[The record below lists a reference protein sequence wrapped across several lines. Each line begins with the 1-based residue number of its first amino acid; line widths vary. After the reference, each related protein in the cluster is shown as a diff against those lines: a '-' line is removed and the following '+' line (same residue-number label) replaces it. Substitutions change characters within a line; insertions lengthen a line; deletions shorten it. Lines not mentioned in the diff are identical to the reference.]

1 MLANADCQTHYWCL
15 THRIRDQARSHME
28 SHNNNKML
36 FQRLNAMAAP
46 APPLSHDAI
55 IQDSWSRC
63 RAFGL
68 DHQSAP
74 AFDQLPADG
83 IAQLLESQNSLVQ
96 TTHQEVL
103 PYYENILSNS
113 NCLIM
118 LADNQGQ
125 VLTSWGTQR
134 FIEPSLT
141 RGFSAGASWIERC
154 SGTNAIGTALACE
167 QAVHIEHDEHFLKA
181 NRFMT
186 GSAAPIFDAERKVI
200 AVLDVSSDSY
210 LPPSHTLGMVKMMSQ
225 TVENRLILN
234 LFHGQ
239 HFQLTFNTGLNNL
252 DSQWAGLLI
261 FDETGQ
267 VLSANRRADNLLGIS
282 LSRVSV
288 ESLFKVSLLEL
299 LNQPDGLPFALQA
312 SGRNRFQCLLKRPKQ
327 APIQARLLSE
337 TKSSETK
344 SAESTAPASIAISL
358 NTLHFGDSRVEK
370 AVRQAERLLEKDIPL
385 LIHGETG
392 VGKEVFVKAL
402 HQASSRSKQPFIA
415 VNCAA
420 IPAELVESELFGY
433 EKGAFTGANQKG
445 SIGLIRKADKG
456 TLFLDEIGDMP
467 LPTQARLLRVLQE
480 RCVQPVGSSELF
492 PVDIRIIS
500 ATNRSLR
507 EQVQLGRFREDLYY
521 RIGGLTLELPPLRER
536 SDKQALFKRL
546 WEQHREPSQ
555 WAGLS
560 PEVMELFSRHP
571 WPGNLRQV
579 SSVMQVALAMA
590 EEQPVRPEH
599 LPDDFFVDLEME
611 PVDSP
616 EPVAVDLNDAEQLN
630 RQLQAAGG
638 NISHLARRLGV
649 SRNTLYKRLRQVE

>member
-1 MLANADCQTHYWCL
+1 
-15 THRIRDQARSHME
+15 
-28 SHNNNKML
+28 
-36 FQRLNAMAAP
+36 MAAP
-46 APPLSHDAI
+46 VQQTHEAI

-68 DHQSAP
+68 DHQSTP

-83 IAQLLESQNSLVQ
+83 IAQLLESQHSLVQ

-134 FIEPSLT
+134 FIEPSLA

-261 FDETGQ
+261 FDESGQ

-299 LNQPDGLPFALQA
+299 LNQPEGLPFSLQA

-327 APIQARLLSE
+327 VPIQARYFAE
-337 TKSSETK
+337 PSSVPAPV
-344 SAESTAPASIAISL
+344 SADGISL
-358 NTLHFGDSRVEK
+358 KSLHFGDSRVEK

-402 HQASSRSKQPFIA
+402 HQASSRCKQPFIA

-536 SDKQALFKRL
+536 NDKQALFKRL
-546 WEQHREPSQ
+546 WEQHREPTQ
-555 WAGLS
+555 WAGLT
-560 PEVMELFSRHP
+560 PEVLALFERHP

-590 EEQPVRPEH
+590 EEQPIRPEH
-599 LPDDFFVDLEME
+599 LPDDFFVDLDME
-611 PVDSP
+611 PVETA
-616 EPVAVDLNDAEQLN
+616 EPLVVDLNDAEDLN

-649 SRNTLYKRLRQVE
+649 SRNTLYKRLRQAD

>member
-1 MLANADCQTHYWCL
+1 
-15 THRIRDQARSHME
+15 
-28 SHNNNKML
+28 
-36 FQRLNAMAAP
+36 MAAP
-46 APPLSHDAI
+46 ALPLSHDAI

-74 AFDQLPADG
+74 AFEQLPPEA
-83 IAQLLESQNSLVQ
+83 IARLLESQHSLVQ

-134 FIEPSLT
+134 FIEPGLT
-141 RGFSAGASWIERC
+141 RGFSAGASWMERC

-186 GSAAPIFDAERKVI
+186 GSAAPIFDAERQMI

-261 FDETGQ
+261 FDESGQ

-288 ESLFKVSLLEL
+288 ESLFKVSLSEL
-299 LNQPDGLPFALQA
+299 LNQPEGLPFALQA

-327 APIQARLLSE
+327 APVQAPLVVE
-337 TKSSETK
+337 P
-344 SAESTAPASIAISL
+344 AVTAPAAISL
-358 NTLHFGDSRVEK
+358 STLHFGDSRVEK

-402 HQASSRSKQPFIA
+402 HQASSRSKQSFIA

-560 PEVMELFSRHP
+560 REVLELFSRHP

-579 SSVMQVALAMA
+579 SSVIQVALAMA

-611 PVDSP
+611 PVEVD
-616 EPVAVDLNDAEQLN
+616 EPLAVDLNDVEALS
-630 RQLQAAGG
+630 RQLQAVGG

-649 SRNTLYKRLRQVE
+649 SRNTLYKRLRQSE

>member
-1 MLANADCQTHYWCL
+1 
-15 THRIRDQARSHME
+15 
-28 SHNNNKML
+28 
-36 FQRLNAMAAP
+36 MAAP
-46 APPLSHDAI
+46 APALSHEAI
-55 IQDSWSRC
+55 IQASWSRC

-68 DHQSAP
+68 NHQSVP
-74 AFDQLPADG
+74 AFDQLPAQG
-83 IAQLLESQNSLVQ
+83 IAQLLESQHSLVQ

-134 FIEPSLT
+134 FIEPKLAH
-141 RGFSAGASWIERC
+141 GFSAGASWMERC
-154 SGTNAIGTALACE
+154 TGTNAIGTALACE

-234 LFHGQ
+234 LFRGE

-261 FDETGQ
+261 FDESGQ
-267 VLSANRRADNLLGIS
+267 VLSANRRADNLLGLS
-282 LSRVSV
+282 LSRVSI
-288 ESLFKVSLLEL
+288 ESLFKVSLMEL

-312 SGRNRFQCLLKRPKQ
+312 SGSNRFQCLLRRPSQ
-327 APIQARLLSE
+327 VSIRARVFTEATPAP
-337 TKSSETK
+337 
-344 SAESTAPASIAISL
+344 APASNAISL

-402 HQASSRSKQPFIA
+402 HQASSRCKQPFIA

-445 SIGLIRKADKG
+445 SIGLIRKADRG

-480 RCVQPVGSSELF
+480 RCVQPVGSAELF

-546 WEQHREPSQ
+546 WEHHREPTQ

-560 PEVMELFSRHP
+560 REVLDLFERHP

-579 SSVMQVALAMA
+579 SSVLQVALAMA
-590 EEQPVRPEH
+590 EEQPIRPEH

-611 PVDSP
+611 PVETP
-616 EPVAVDLNDAEQLN
+616 EPLAVDLNDAEDLN
-630 RQLQAAGG
+630 RQLQAVGG

-649 SRNTLYKRLRQVE
+649 SRNTLYKRLRQLES

>member
-1 MLANADCQTHYWCL
+1 
-15 THRIRDQARSHME
+15 
-28 SHNNNKML
+28 
-36 FQRLNAMAAP
+36 MAAP
-46 APPLSHDAI
+46 ASPLSHDAI
-55 IQDSWSRC
+55 VQTSWQRC

-68 DHQSAP
+68 DHQSTP
-74 AFDQLPADG
+74 AFDQLPAAG
-83 IAQLLESQNSLVQ
+83 IALLLDSHHSLVQ

-134 FIEPSLT
+134 FIEPTLA
-141 RGFSAGASWIERC
+141 RGFQAGASWMERS

-261 FDETGQ
+261 FDESGQ
-267 VLSANRRADNLLGIS
+267 VLSANRRADNLLGVR

-299 LNQPDGLPFALQA
+299 INQPEGMPFALQT

-327 APIQARLLSE
+327 APVQARVFV
-337 TKSSETK
+337 
-344 SAESTAPASIAISL
+344 AEDQPAPASVISL

-402 HQASSRSKQPFIA
+402 HQASSRSRQAFIA

-492 PVDIRIIS
+492 AVDLRIIS

-546 WEQHREPSQ
+546 WEQHREPTQ

-560 PEVMELFSRHP
+560 PEVLELFEKHP

-611 PVDSP
+611 PVETAP
-616 EPVAVDLNDAEQLN
+616 PLGLDLNDVEALN
-630 RQLQAAGG
+630 RELKAAGG

-649 SRNTLYKRLRQVE
+649 SRNTLYKRLRQAE

>member
-1 MLANADCQTHYWCL
+1 
-15 THRIRDQARSHME
+15 
-28 SHNNNKML
+28 
-36 FQRLNAMAAP
+36 MAAA
-46 APPLSHDAI
+46 APLLPHDTI
-55 IQDSWSRC
+55 IQDSWRRC

-68 DHQSAP
+68 DHQSP
-74 AFDQLPADG
+74 PSFDQLPAEG
-83 IAQLLESQNSLVQ
+83 ISQLLESQHALVQ

-134 FIEPSLT
+134 FIEPKLA
-141 RGFSAGASWIERC
+141 RGFSAGASWMERAT
-154 SGTNAIGTALACE
+154 GTNAIGTALACA

-186 GSAAPIFDAERKVI
+186 GSAAPIFDAKREII

-234 LFHGQ
+234 LFGGE

-261 FDETGQ
+261 FDESGQ

-282 LSRVSV
+282 LSRVMID
-288 ESLFKVSLLEL
+288 SLFKVSLLEL
-299 LNQPDGLPFALQA
+299 LNQPEGLPFALQA
-312 SGRNRFQCLLKRPKQ
+312 AGRNRFQCLLKRPKQ
-327 APIQARLLSE
+327 VPVQARVFSP
-337 TKSSETK
+337 S
-344 SAESTAPASIAISL
+344 APAAIGL
-358 NTLHFGDSRVEK
+358 KTLHFGDSRVEK

-402 HQASSRSKQPFIA
+402 HQASSRSQQAFIA

-492 PVDIRIIS
+492 PVDLRIIS

-507 EQVQLGRFREDLYY
+507 EQVQIGRFREDLYY

-536 SDKQALFKRL
+536 SDKQALFKQL
-546 WEQHREPSQ
+546 WQQHREPTQ

-560 PEVMELFSRHP
+560 AGVLALFEQHP

-590 EEQPVRPEH
+590 EDQPIRPEH
-599 LPDDFFVDLEME
+599 LPDDFFVDLGQAVPSA
-611 PVDSP
+611 PVVMGDL
-616 EPVAVDLNDAEQLN
+616 ENIQGLKQRLAAV
-630 RQLQAAGG
+630 GG
-638 NISHLARRLGV
+638 NISHLARELGV
-649 SRNTLYKRLRQVE
+649 SRNTLYKRLRAAP

>member
-1 MLANADCQTHYWCL
+1 
-15 THRIRDQARSHME
+15 
-28 SHNNNKML
+28 
-36 FQRLNAMAAP
+36 MAAL

-55 IQDSWSRC
+55 VQTSWQRC

-68 DHQSAP
+68 DHQSTP
-74 AFDQLPADG
+74 AFDQLPAAG
-83 IAQLLESQNSLVQ
+83 IAQLLDSHHSLVQ

-134 FIEPSLT
+134 FIEPNLA
-141 RGFSAGASWIERC
+141 RGFQAGASWMERC

-261 FDETGQ
+261 FDESGQ
-267 VLSANRRADNLLGIS
+267 VLSANRRADNLLGVR

-299 LNQPDGLPFALQA
+299 INQPDGLPFALQT

-327 APIQARLLSE
+327 ASIQPRVFV
-337 TKSSETK
+337 
-344 SAESTAPASIAISL
+344 AEPKTAAPTAISL

-392 VGKEVFVKAL
+392 VGKEFFVKAL
-402 HQASSRSKQPFIA
+402 HQASSRSKQAFIA

-492 PVDIRIIS
+492 PVDLRIIS

-536 SDKQALFKRL
+536 SDKEALFKRL
-546 WEQHREPSQ
+546 WEQHREPTQ

-560 PEVMELFSRHP
+560 QEVLELFSRHP

-590 EEQPVRPEH
+590 EEQPVRLEH

-611 PVDSP
+611 PVESAAP
-616 EPVAVDLNDAEQLN
+616 LGLDLNDVEALN
-630 RQLQAAGG
+630 RELKASGG

-649 SRNTLYKRLRQVE
+649 SRNTLYKRLRQIEG

>member
-1 MLANADCQTHYWCL
+1 
-15 THRIRDQARSHME
+15 
-28 SHNNNKML
+28 
-36 FQRLNAMAAP
+36 MAAP
-46 APPLSHDAI
+46 APVLSHDTI

-68 DHQSAP
+68 NHQSAP
-74 AFDQLPADG
+74 AFDQLPAEG
-83 IAQLLESQNSLVQ
+83 IAQLLESQHSLVQ

-141 RGFSAGASWIERC
+141 RGFSAGASWMERC

-299 LNQPDGLPFALQA
+299 LNQPEGLPFALQA

-327 APIQARLLSE
+327 MPIQARLF
-337 TKSSETK
+337 SETK
-344 SAESTAPASIAISL
+344 SAEPAVAAPAAISL

-560 PEVMELFSRHP
+560 REVMELFGRHP

-611 PVDSP
+611 PVESQ
-616 EPVAVDLNDAEQLN
+616 EPLAVDLNDAEDLN
-630 RQLQAAGG
+630 RLLQAAGG

-649 SRNTLYKRLRQVE
+649 SRNTLYKRLRQAE

>member
-1 MLANADCQTHYWCL
+1 
-15 THRIRDQARSHME
+15 
-28 SHNNNKML
+28 
-36 FQRLNAMAAP
+36 MAAP
-46 APPLSHDAI
+46 APLLPHDTI
-55 IQDSWSRC
+55 IQDSWRRC

-74 AFDQLPADG
+74 SFDQLPAEG
-83 IAQLLESQNSLVQ
+83 ISQLLESQHALVQ

-134 FIEPSLT
+134 FIEPKLA
-141 RGFSAGASWIERC
+141 RGFSAGASWRER
-154 SGTNAIGTALACE
+154 STGTNAIGTALACA

-186 GSAAPIFDAERKVI
+186 GSAAPIFDANREII

-234 LFHGQ
+234 LFGGE

-261 FDETGQ
+261 FDESGQ
-267 VLSANRRADNLLGIS
+267 VLSANRRADTLLGIS
-282 LSRVSV
+282 LSRVMID
-288 ESLFKVSLLEL
+288 SLFKVSLLEL
-299 LNQPDGLPFALQA
+299 LNQPEGLPFALQA
-312 SGRNRFQCLLKRPKQ
+312 AGSNRFQCLLKRPKQ
-327 APIQARLLSE
+327 APVQARVFSE
-337 TKSSETK
+337 
-344 SAESTAPASIAISL
+344 PAAVPIGL
-358 NTLHFGDSRVEK
+358 KTLHFGDSRVEK

-402 HQASSRSKQPFIA
+402 HQASSRSQQAFIA

-456 TLFLDEIGDMP
+456 ALFLDEIGDMP

-492 PVDIRIIS
+492 PVDLRIIS

-507 EQVQLGRFREDLYY
+507 EQVQIGRFREDLYY

-536 SDKQALFKRL
+536 SDKQALFKQL
-546 WEQHREPSQ
+546 WQQHREPTQ

-560 PEVMELFSRHP
+560 TEVLALFERHP

-590 EEQPVRPEH
+590 EDQPIRPEH
-599 LPDDFFVDLEME
+599 LPDDFFVDLGQASPSAP
-611 PVDSP
+611 PVMGDLDDSQNLQQRLA
-616 EPVAVDLNDAEQLN
+616 AV
-630 RQLQAAGG
+630 GG
-638 NISHLARRLGV
+638 NISHLARELGV
-649 SRNTLYKRLRQVE
+649 SRNTLYKRLRAAT

>member
-1 MLANADCQTHYWCL
+1 
-15 THRIRDQARSHME
+15 
-28 SHNNNKML
+28 
-36 FQRLNAMAAP
+36 MAAP
-46 APPLSHDAI
+46 APALSHDAI
-55 IQDSWSRC
+55 IQDSWKRC

-68 DHQSAP
+68 SHQSTP
-74 AFDQLPADG
+74 AFDQLPAEG
-83 IAQLLESQNSLVQ
+83 IAQLLESQHSLVQ

-141 RGFSAGASWIERC
+141 RGFSAGASWMERC

-261 FDETGQ
+261 FDESGQ
-267 VLSANRRADNLLGIS
+267 VLSANRRADNLLGVR

-299 LNQPDGLPFALQA
+299 LNQPEGLPFSLQT

-327 APIQARLLSE
+327 VAIQARVFTE
-337 TKSSETK
+337 PVV
-344 SAESTAPASIAISL
+344 AAPAAISL
-358 NTLHFGDSRVEK
+358 STLHFGDSRVEK

-492 PVDIRIIS
+492 AVDIRIIS

-560 PEVMELFSRHP
+560 HEVLELFDRHP

-599 LPDDFFVDLEME
+599 LPDDFFVDMEME
-611 PVDSP
+611 PVDTP
-616 EPVAVDLNDAEQLN
+616 QPLAVDLDDAEDLN
-630 RQLQAAGG
+630 RQLQAVGG

-649 SRNTLYKRLRQVE
+649 SRNTLYKRLRQAE

>member
-1 MLANADCQTHYWCL
+1 
-15 THRIRDQARSHME
+15 
-28 SHNNNKML
+28 
-36 FQRLNAMAAP
+36 MAAP
-46 APPLSHDAI
+46 APVLSHDAI

-68 DHQSAP
+68 NHQSAP
-74 AFDQLPADG
+74 AFDQLPAAD
-83 IAQLLESQNSLVQ
+83 IAQLLESQHSLVQ

-141 RGFSAGASWIERC
+141 RGFNAGASWMERC

-288 ESLFKVSLLEL
+288 DSLFKVSLLEL
-299 LNQPDGLPFALQA
+299 LNQPEGLPFSLQA
-312 SGRNRFQCLLKRPKQ
+312 AGRNRFQCVLKRPKQ
-327 APIQARLLSE
+327 APIQARLFSE
-337 TKSSETK
+337 MK
-344 SAESTAPASIAISL
+344 SAEPTRTEPAETAPAAISL

-492 PVDIRIIS
+492 PVDLRIIS

-560 PEVMELFSRHP
+560 REVMELFGRHP

-611 PVDSP
+611 PVETT
-616 EPVAVDLNDAEQLN
+616 EPLAADLNDAEDLN
-630 RQLQAAGG
+630 RLLQAAGG

-649 SRNTLYKRLRQVE
+649 SRNTLYKRLRQSEG

>member
-1 MLANADCQTHYWCL
+1 
-15 THRIRDQARSHME
+15 
-28 SHNNNKML
+28 
-36 FQRLNAMAAP
+36 MAAP
-46 APPLSHDAI
+46 ASPLSHDAI
-55 IQDSWSRC
+55 VQTSWQRC

-68 DHQSAP
+68 DHQSTP
-74 AFDQLPADG
+74 AFDQLPAAG
-83 IAQLLESQNSLVQ
+83 IALLLDSHHSLVQ

-134 FIEPSLT
+134 FIEPTLA
-141 RGFSAGASWIERC
+141 RGFQAGASWMERS

-167 QAVHIEHDEHFLKA
+167 QAVHIEHDEHYLKA

-261 FDETGQ
+261 FDESGQ
-267 VLSANRRADNLLGIS
+267 VLSANRRADNLLGVR

-299 LNQPDGLPFALQA
+299 INQPEGMPFALQT

-327 APIQARLLSE
+327 APVQARVFV
-337 TKSSETK
+337 
-344 SAESTAPASIAISL
+344 AEDQPAPASVISL

-402 HQASSRSKQPFIA
+402 HQASSRSRQAFIA

-492 PVDIRIIS
+492 AVDLRIIS

-546 WEQHREPSQ
+546 WEQHREPTQ

-560 PEVMELFSRHP
+560 PEVLELFEKHP

-579 SSVMQVALAMA
+579 SSVMQVALVMA

-611 PVDSP
+611 PVETAP
-616 EPVAVDLNDAEQLN
+616 PLGLDLNDVEALN
-630 RQLQAAGG
+630 RELKAAGG

-649 SRNTLYKRLRQVE
+649 SRNTLYKRLRQAE

>member
-1 MLANADCQTHYWCL
+1 
-15 THRIRDQARSHME
+15 
-28 SHNNNKML
+28 
-36 FQRLNAMAAP
+36 MAAP
-46 APPLSHDAI
+46 ASPLSHDAI
-55 IQDSWSRC
+55 VQTSWQRC

-68 DHQSAP
+68 DHQSTP
-74 AFDQLPADG
+74 AFDQLPAAG
-83 IAQLLESQNSLVQ
+83 IARLLDSHHSLVQ

-134 FIEPSLT
+134 FIEPNLA
-141 RGFSAGASWIERC
+141 RGFQAGASWMERS

-261 FDETGQ
+261 FDESGQ
-267 VLSANRRADNLLGIS
+267 VLSANRRADNLLGVR

-299 LNQPDGLPFALQA
+299 INQPEGLPFALQT

-327 APIQARLLSE
+327 APVQARVFV
-337 TKSSETK
+337 
-344 SAESTAPASIAISL
+344 AEDQPAPASAISL

-402 HQASSRSKQPFIA
+402 HQASSRQKQAFIA

-492 PVDIRIIS
+492 PVDLRIIS

-546 WEQHREPSQ
+546 WEQHREPTQ

-560 PEVMELFSRHP
+560 PEVLELFEKHP

-611 PVDSP
+611 PVETAAP
-616 EPVAVDLNDAEQLN
+616 LGLDLNDVEALN
-630 RQLQAAGG
+630 RELKAAGG

-649 SRNTLYKRLRQVE
+649 SRNTLYKRLRQAE

>member
-1 MLANADCQTHYWCL
+1 
-15 THRIRDQARSHME
+15 
-28 SHNNNKML
+28 
-36 FQRLNAMAAP
+36 MAAP
-46 APPLSHDAI
+46 ASPLSHDAI
-55 IQDSWSRC
+55 VQTSWQRC

-68 DHQSAP
+68 DHQSTP
-74 AFDQLPADG
+74 AFDQLPAAG
-83 IAQLLESQNSLVQ
+83 IAHLLDRHHSLVQ

-134 FIEPSLT
+134 FIEPNLA
-141 RGFSAGASWIERC
+141 RGFQAGASWMERC

-261 FDETGQ
+261 FDESGQ
-267 VLSANRRADNLLGIS
+267 VLSANRRADNLLGVR

-299 LNQPDGLPFALQA
+299 INQPDGLPFALQT

-327 APIQARLLSE
+327 AAVQARIFVTE
-337 TKSSETK
+337 EKPAPSS
-344 SAESTAPASIAISL
+344 AISL
-358 NTLHFGDSRVEK
+358 NSLHFGDSRVEK

-402 HQASSRSKQPFIA
+402 HQASSRNKQAFIA

-492 PVDIRIIS
+492 PVDLRIIS

-546 WEQHREPSQ
+546 WEQHREPTQ

-560 PEVMELFSRHP
+560 SEVLELFERHP

-611 PVDSP
+611 PVETAAP
-616 EPVAVDLNDAEQLN
+616 LGLDLNDVDALN
-630 RQLQAAGG
+630 RELKAAGG

-649 SRNTLYKRLRQVE
+649 SRNTLYKRLRQIGD

>member
-1 MLANADCQTHYWCL
+1 
-15 THRIRDQARSHME
+15 
-28 SHNNNKML
+28 
-36 FQRLNAMAAP
+36 MAAP
-46 APPLSHDAI
+46 APALSHEAI
-55 IQDSWSRC
+55 IQASWSRC

-68 DHQSAP
+68 NHQSVP
-74 AFDQLPADG
+74 AFDQLPAEG
-83 IAQLLESQNSLVQ
+83 IAQLLESQHSLVQ

-134 FIEPSLT
+134 FIEPKLAH
-141 RGFSAGASWIERC
+141 GFSAGASWMERC

-234 LFHGQ
+234 LFRGE

-267 VLSANRRADNLLGIS
+267 VLSANRRADNLLGLR
-282 LSRVSV
+282 LSRVSI

-312 SGRNRFQCLLKRPKQ
+312 SGSNRFQCLLRRPQQVTVKARVFSEP
-327 APIQARLLSE
+327 AP
-337 TKSSETK
+337 SS
-344 SAESTAPASIAISL
+344 APVANVISL

-445 SIGLIRKADKG
+445 SIGLIRKADRG

-480 RCVQPVGSSELF
+480 RCVQPVGSAELF
-492 PVDIRIIS
+492 AVDIRIIS

-536 SDKQALFKRL
+536 NDKQALFKRL
-546 WEQHREPSQ
+546 WEHHREPTQ

-560 PEVMELFSRHP
+560 REVLDLFERHP

-579 SSVMQVALAMA
+579 SSVLQVALAMA
-590 EEQPVRPEH
+590 EEQPIRPEH
-599 LPDDFFVDLEME
+599 LPDDFFIDLEME
-611 PVDSP
+611 PVETP
-616 EPVAVDLNDAEQLN
+616 EPLTVDLNDVEDLN
-630 RQLQAAGG
+630 RQLQAVGG

-649 SRNTLYKRLRQVE
+649 SRNTLYKRLRQLES

>member
-1 MLANADCQTHYWCL
+1 
-15 THRIRDQARSHME
+15 
-28 SHNNNKML
+28 
-36 FQRLNAMAAP
+36 MAAP

-55 IQDSWSRC
+55 VQNSWQRC

-68 DHQSAP
+68 DHQSTP
-74 AFDQLPADG
+74 AFDQLPAAG
-83 IAQLLESQNSLVQ
+83 ITHLLDRHHSLVQ

-134 FIEPSLT
+134 FIEPNLA
-141 RGFSAGASWIERC
+141 RGFQAGASWMERC

-261 FDETGQ
+261 FDESGQ
-267 VLSANRRADNLLGIS
+267 VLSANRRADNLLGVR

-288 ESLFKVSLLEL
+288 ESLFNVSLLEL
-299 LNQPDGLPFALQA
+299 LNQPDDLPFALQT

-327 APIQARLLSE
+327 ALVQPRVFI
-337 TKSSETK
+337 
-344 SAESTAPASIAISL
+344 AEAKAAAPSGISL

-402 HQASSRSKQPFIA
+402 HQASSRSKQAFIA

-492 PVDIRIIS
+492 AVDLRIIS

-536 SDKQALFKRL
+536 SDKEALFKRL
-546 WEQHREPSQ
+546 WEQHREPTQ

-560 PEVMELFSRHP
+560 QEVLELFDRHP

-611 PVDSP
+611 PVESCAP
-616 EPVAVDLNDAEQLN
+616 LGVDLNDVEALN
-630 RQLQAAGG
+630 RELKASGG

-649 SRNTLYKRLRQVE
+649 SRNTLYKRLRQIEG

>member
-1 MLANADCQTHYWCL
+1 
-15 THRIRDQARSHME
+15 
-28 SHNNNKML
+28 
-36 FQRLNAMAAP
+36 MAAP

-83 IAQLLESQNSLVQ
+83 IAQLLESQHSLVQ

-288 ESLFKVSLLEL
+288 ESLFKVALLEL

-327 APIQARLLSE
+327 VPIQARVFADP
-337 TKSSETK
+337 TVMT
-344 SAESTAPASIAISL
+344 PAAISL

-616 EPVAVDLNDAEQLN
+616 QTLAVDLNDAEQLN

-649 SRNTLYKRLRQVE
+649 SRNTLYKRLRQAE

>member
-1 MLANADCQTHYWCL
+1 
-15 THRIRDQARSHME
+15 
-28 SHNNNKML
+28 
-36 FQRLNAMAAP
+36 MAAP
-46 APPLSHDAI
+46 APALSHEAI
-55 IQDSWSRC
+55 IQASWSRC

-68 DHQSAP
+68 NHQSVP
-74 AFDQLPADG
+74 TFDQLPAQG
-83 IAQLLESQNSLVQ
+83 IAQLLESQHSLVQ

-134 FIEPSLT
+134 FIEPKLAH
-141 RGFSAGASWIERC
+141 GFSAGASWMERC
-154 SGTNAIGTALACE
+154 TGTNAIGTALACE

-234 LFHGQ
+234 LFRGE

-261 FDETGQ
+261 FDESGQ
-267 VLSANRRADNLLGIS
+267 VLSANRRADNLLGLS
-282 LSRVSV
+282 LSRVSI

-312 SGRNRFQCLLKRPKQ
+312 SGSNRFQCLLRRPSQ
-327 APIQARLLSE
+327 VSIRARVFTEATPAP
-337 TKSSETK
+337 
-344 SAESTAPASIAISL
+344 APASNAISL

-402 HQASSRSKQPFIA
+402 HQASSRCKQPFIA

-445 SIGLIRKADKG
+445 SIGLIRKADRG

-480 RCVQPVGSSELF
+480 RCVQPVGSAELF

-546 WEQHREPSQ
+546 WEHHREPTQ

-560 PEVMELFSRHP
+560 REVLDLFERHP

-579 SSVMQVALAMA
+579 SSVLQVALAMA
-590 EEQPVRPEH
+590 EEQPIRPEH

-611 PVDSP
+611 PVETP
-616 EPVAVDLNDAEQLN
+616 EPLRVDLNDAEDLN
-630 RQLQAAGG
+630 RQLQAVGG

-649 SRNTLYKRLRQVE
+649 SRNTLYKRLRQLES

>member
-1 MLANADCQTHYWCL
+1 
-15 THRIRDQARSHME
+15 
-28 SHNNNKML
+28 
-36 FQRLNAMAAP
+36 MALP
-46 APPLSHDAI
+46 ALPLSHDAI

-68 DHQSAP
+68 NHQSAP
-74 AFDQLPADG
+74 AFDQLPAEG
-83 IAQLLESQNSLVQ
+83 IAQLLESQHSLVQ

-141 RGFSAGASWIERC
+141 RGFSAGASWLEHC

-261 FDETGQ
+261 IDESGQ
-267 VLSANRRADNLLGIS
+267 VLSANRRADNLMGIR

-288 ESLFKVSLLEL
+288 ESLFNVSLLEL
-299 LNQPDGLPFALQA
+299 LNQPEGLPFALQTR
-312 SGRNRFQCLLKRPKQ
+312 GRNRFQCLLKRPKQ
-327 APIQARLLSE
+327 APIQPRLFSE
-337 TKSSETK
+337 SK
-344 SAESTAPASIAISL
+344 SADPKSAVADAKPATISL
-358 NTLHFGDSRVEK
+358 KTLHFGDSRVEK

-402 HQASSRSKQPFIA
+402 HQASSRHKQAFIA

-492 PVDIRIIS
+492 AVDIRIIS

-546 WEQHREPSQ
+546 WEQHREPTQ

-560 PEVMELFSRHP
+560 DEVLELFSRHP

-611 PVDSP
+611 PVEAP
-616 EPVAVDLNDAEQLN
+616 EPLGVDLNDAQALN
-630 RQLQAAGG
+630 RELKAAGG

-649 SRNTLYKRLRQVE
+649 SRNTLYKRLRHLES

>member
-1 MLANADCQTHYWCL
+1 
-15 THRIRDQARSHME
+15 
-28 SHNNNKML
+28 
-36 FQRLNAMAAP
+36 MAAP
-46 APPLSHDAI
+46 APALSHEAI
-55 IQDSWSRC
+55 IQASWSRC

-68 DHQSAP
+68 NHQSVP
-74 AFDQLPADG
+74 AFDPLPAQG
-83 IAQLLESQNSLVQ
+83 IAQLLESQHSLVQ

-134 FIEPSLT
+134 FIEPKLAH
-141 RGFSAGASWIERC
+141 GFSAGASWMERC
-154 SGTNAIGTALACE
+154 TGTNAIGTALACE

-234 LFHGQ
+234 LFRGE

-261 FDETGQ
+261 FDESGQ
-267 VLSANRRADNLLGIS
+267 VLSANRRADNLLGLS
-282 LSRVSV
+282 LSRVSI

-312 SGRNRFQCLLKRPKQ
+312 SGSNRFQCLLRRPNQVSIKARVFTEA
-327 APIQARLLSE
+327 APAP
-337 TKSSETK
+337 
-344 SAESTAPASIAISL
+344 APASNAISL

-402 HQASSRSKQPFIA
+402 HQASSRCKQPFIA

-445 SIGLIRKADKG
+445 SIGLIRKADRG

-480 RCVQPVGSSELF
+480 RCVQPVGSAELF

-546 WEQHREPSQ
+546 WEHHREPTQ

-560 PEVMELFSRHP
+560 REVLDLFERHP

-579 SSVMQVALAMA
+579 SSVLQVALAMA
-590 EEQPVRPEH
+590 EEQPIRPEH

-611 PVDSP
+611 PVETP
-616 EPVAVDLNDAEQLN
+616 EPLTVDLNDAEDLN
-630 RQLQAAGG
+630 RQLQAVGG

-649 SRNTLYKRLRQVE
+649 SRNTLYKRLRQLEN

>member
-1 MLANADCQTHYWCL
+1 
-15 THRIRDQARSHME
+15 
-28 SHNNNKML
+28 
-36 FQRLNAMAAP
+36 MAAP
-46 APPLSHDAI
+46 ASPLSHDAI
-55 IQDSWSRC
+55 VQTSWQRC

-68 DHQSAP
+68 DHQSTP
-74 AFDQLPADG
+74 AFDQLPSAG
-83 IAQLLESQNSLVQ
+83 IAQLLDRHHSLVQ

-134 FIEPSLT
+134 FIEPNLA
-141 RGFSAGASWIERC
+141 RGFQAGASWMERC

-261 FDETGQ
+261 FDESGQ
-267 VLSANRRADNLLGIS
+267 VLSANRRADNLLGVR

-299 LNQPDGLPFALQA
+299 INQPDGLPFALQT

-327 APIQARLLSE
+327 APVEARVFVTE
-337 TKSSETK
+337 EKP
-344 SAESTAPASIAISL
+344 APSNAISL
-358 NTLHFGDSRVEK
+358 NSLHFGDSRVEK

-402 HQASSRSKQPFIA
+402 HQASSRSRQAFIA

-492 PVDIRIIS
+492 PVDLRIIS

-546 WEQHREPSQ
+546 WEQHREPTQ

-560 PEVMELFSRHP
+560 SEVLELFERHP

-611 PVDSP
+611 PVETAAP
-616 EPVAVDLNDAEQLN
+616 LGLDLNDVDALN
-630 RQLQAAGG
+630 RELKAAGG

-649 SRNTLYKRLRQVE
+649 SRNTLYKRLRQIGG

>member
-1 MLANADCQTHYWCL
+1 
-15 THRIRDQARSHME
+15 
-28 SHNNNKML
+28 
-36 FQRLNAMAAP
+36 MAVP
-46 APPLSHDAI
+46 ASPLSHDAI

-74 AFDQLPADG
+74 AFDQLPAAG
-83 IAQLLESQNSLVQ
+83 IAQLLESQHSLVQ

-134 FIEPSLT
+134 FIEPTLT
-141 RGFSAGASWIERC
+141 RGFSAGASWMERC

-299 LNQPDGLPFALQA
+299 LNQPDDLPFALQT

-327 APIQARLLSE
+327 VPVKARVFVE
-337 TKSSETK
+337 QPAVP
-344 SAESTAPASIAISL
+344 SAAISL

-402 HQASSRSKQPFIA
+402 HQASSRSKQAFIA

-536 SDKQALFKRL
+536 SDKQELFKRL

-560 PEVMELFSRHP
+560 REVLELFARHP

-599 LPDDFFVDLEME
+599 LPDDFFVDMEME
-611 PVDSP
+611 PVDAP
-616 EPVAVDLNDAEQLN
+616 EPLAVDLDDAEDLS
-630 RQLQAAGG
+630 RQLQAVGG

-649 SRNTLYKRLRQVE
+649 SRNTLYKRLRQAE

>member
-1 MLANADCQTHYWCL
+1 MSTPLA
-15 THRIRDQARSHME
+15 
-28 SHNNNKML
+28 
-36 FQRLNAMAAP
+36 
-46 APPLSHDAI
+46 HDAI
-55 IQDSWSRC
+55 IQDSWRRC
-63 RAFGL
+63 RAYGL
-68 DHQSAP
+68 DHQSTP
-74 AFDQLPADG
+74 SFDQLPADG
-83 IAQLLESQNSLVQ
+83 VSQLLESQHSLVQ

-134 FIEPSLT
+134 FIDPKLA
-141 RGFSAGASWIERC
+141 RGFSAGASWMERS
-154 SGTNAIGTALACE
+154 SGTNAIGTALACA

-186 GSAAPIFDAERKVI
+186 GSAAPIFDAQREII

-234 LFHGQ
+234 LFRGE

-261 FDETGQ
+261 FDESGQ

-282 LSRVSV
+282 LSRVLID
-288 ESLFKVSLLEL
+288 SLFKVSLLEL
-299 LNQPDGLPFALQA
+299 LNQPEGLPFSLQA
-312 SGRNRFQCLLKRPKQ
+312 AGRNRFQCLLKRPKQ
-327 APIQARLLSE
+327 APVQARVFVE
-337 TKSSETK
+337 TKKPREPGPT
-344 SAESTAPASIAISL
+344 AISL
-358 NTLHFGDSRVEK
+358 KTLHFGDARVEK

-402 HQASSRSKQPFIA
+402 HQASSRSQQAFIA

-480 RCVQPVGSSELF
+480 RCVQPVGSSELY
-492 PVDIRIIS
+492 PVDLRIIS

-536 SDKQALFKRL
+536 TDKQALFKQL
-546 WEQHREPSQ
+546 WQQHREPTQ

-560 PEVMELFSRHP
+560 NEVLALFEQHP

-579 SSVMQVALAMA
+579 SSVLQVALAMA
-590 EEQPVRPEH
+590 EEQPIRAEH
-599 LPDDFFVDLEME
+599 LPDDFFVDLNGVV
-611 PVDSP
+611 PVCD
-616 EPVAVDLNDAEQLN
+616 AVDDSLDLNERLKAV
-630 RQLQAAGG
+630 GG
-638 NISHLARRLGV
+638 NTSHLARELGV
-649 SRNTLYKRLRQVE
+649 SRNTLYKRLRQNGNSV

>member
-1 MLANADCQTHYWCL
+1 MVESLAHDTLIQ
-15 THRIRDQARSHME
+15 E
-28 SHNNNKML
+28 SW
-36 FQRLNAMAAP
+36 R
-46 APPLSHDAI
+46 
-55 IQDSWSRC
+55 RC

-68 DHQSAP
+68 DHQSTP
-74 AFDQLPADG
+74 SFDQLPAEG
-83 IAQLLESQNSLVQ
+83 ISQLLESQHSLVQ

-134 FIEPSLT
+134 FIEPKLA
-141 RGFSAGASWIERC
+141 RGFNPGASWRERS
-154 SGTNAIGTALACE
+154 SGTNAIGTALACA

-186 GSAAPIFDAERKVI
+186 GSAAPIFDAQREII

-234 LFHGQ
+234 LFRGE

-261 FDETGQ
+261 FDESGQ

-282 LSRVSV
+282 LSRVMID
-288 ESLFKVSLLEL
+288 SLFKVSLLEL
-299 LNQPDGLPFALQA
+299 LNQPEGLPFSLQA
-312 SGRNRFQCLLKRPKQ
+312 AGRNRFQCLLKRPRQ
-327 APIQARLLSE
+327 MPVQARVFAE
-337 TKSSETK
+337 AKPAAPVVPKSTG
-344 SAESTAPASIAISL
+344 ISL
-358 NTLHFGDSRVEK
+358 NTLHFGDVRVEK

-402 HQASSRSKQPFIA
+402 HQASSRSQQAFIA

-492 PVDIRIIS
+492 PVDLRIIS
-500 ATNRSLR
+500 ATNLVLR
-507 EQVQLGRFREDLYY
+507 EQVQAGRFREDLYY

-536 SDKQALFKRL
+536 TDKQALFQQL
-546 WEQHREPSQ
+546 WQQHRDPTQ

-560 PEVMELFSRHP
+560 NEVLALFDRHP

-579 SSVMQVALAMA
+579 SSVLQVALAMA
-590 EEQPVRPEH
+590 EEQPIRPEH
-599 LPDDFFVDLEME
+599 LPDDFFVDLKLAAPLPAIEDAGDRVME
-611 PVDSP
+611 DS
-616 EPVAVDLNDAEQLN
+616 ADLNQRLK
-630 RQLQAAGG
+630 AAGG
-638 NISHLARRLGV
+638 NISHLARELGV
-649 SRNTLYKRLRQVE
+649 SRNTLYKRLRQNDG

>member
-1 MLANADCQTHYWCL
+1 
-15 THRIRDQARSHME
+15 
-28 SHNNNKML
+28 
-36 FQRLNAMAAP
+36 MAAP
-46 APPLSHDAI
+46 ASPLSHDAI
-55 IQDSWSRC
+55 VQTSWQRC

-74 AFDQLPADG
+74 AFDQLPAAG
-83 IAQLLESQNSLVQ
+83 IARLLDSHHSLVQ

-134 FIEPSLT
+134 FIEPNLA
-141 RGFSAGASWIERC
+141 RGFQAGASWMERS

-261 FDETGQ
+261 FDESGQ
-267 VLSANRRADNLLGIS
+267 VLSANRRADNLLGVR

-299 LNQPDGLPFALQA
+299 INQPEGLPFALQT

-327 APIQARLLSE
+327 APVQARVFV
-337 TKSSETK
+337 
-344 SAESTAPASIAISL
+344 AEEKPAPATAISL

-402 HQASSRSKQPFIA
+402 HQASSRQKQAFIA

-456 TLFLDEIGDMP
+456 TLFLEEIGDMP

-492 PVDIRIIS
+492 PVDLRIIS

-546 WEQHREPSQ
+546 WEQHREPTQ

-560 PEVMELFSRHP
+560 PEVLELFEKHP

-611 PVDSP
+611 PVETAAP
-616 EPVAVDLNDAEQLN
+616 LGLDLNDVEALN
-630 RQLQAAGG
+630 RELKAAGG

-649 SRNTLYKRLRQVE
+649 SRNTLYKRLRQIGN

>member
-1 MLANADCQTHYWCL
+1 
-15 THRIRDQARSHME
+15 
-28 SHNNNKML
+28 
-36 FQRLNAMAAP
+36 MAAP
-46 APPLSHDAI
+46 APALSHEAI
-55 IQDSWSRC
+55 IQASWSRC

-68 DHQSAP
+68 NHQSVP
-74 AFDQLPADG
+74 AFDQLPAQG
-83 IAQLLESQNSLVQ
+83 IAQLLESQHSLVQ

-134 FIEPSLT
+134 FIEPKLAH
-141 RGFSAGASWIERC
+141 GFSAGASWMERC
-154 SGTNAIGTALACE
+154 TGTNAIGTALACE

-234 LFHGQ
+234 LFRGE

-261 FDETGQ
+261 FDESGQ
-267 VLSANRRADNLLGIS
+267 VLSANRRADNLLGLS
-282 LSRVSV
+282 LSRVSI

-312 SGRNRFQCLLKRPKQ
+312 SGSNRFQCLLRRPSQ
-327 APIQARLLSE
+327 VSIRARVFTEAVPAP
-337 TKSSETK
+337 
-344 SAESTAPASIAISL
+344 APASNAISL
-358 NTLHFGDSRVEK
+358 NTLHFGDNRVEK

-402 HQASSRSKQPFIA
+402 HQASSRCKQPFIA

-445 SIGLIRKADKG
+445 SIGLIRKADRG

-480 RCVQPVGSSELF
+480 RCVQPVGSAELF

-546 WEQHREPSQ
+546 WEHHREPTQ

-560 PEVMELFSRHP
+560 REVLDLFERHP

-579 SSVMQVALAMA
+579 SSVLQVALAMA
-590 EEQPVRPEH
+590 EEQPIRPEH

-611 PVDSP
+611 PVETP
-616 EPVAVDLNDAEQLN
+616 EPLTVDLNDTEDLN
-630 RQLQAAGG
+630 RQLQAVGG

-649 SRNTLYKRLRQVE
+649 SRNTLYKRLRQLES

>member
-1 MLANADCQTHYWCL
+1 
-15 THRIRDQARSHME
+15 
-28 SHNNNKML
+28 
-36 FQRLNAMAAP
+36 
-46 APPLSHDAI
+46 
-55 IQDSWSRC
+55 
-63 RAFGL
+63 
-68 DHQSAP
+68 
-74 AFDQLPADG
+74 
-83 IAQLLESQNSLVQ
+83 
-96 TTHQEVL
+96 
-103 PYYENILSNS
+103 
-113 NCLIM
+113 
-118 LADNQGQ
+118 
-125 VLTSWGTQR
+125 
-134 FIEPSLT
+134 
-141 RGFSAGASWIERC
+141 
-154 SGTNAIGTALACE
+154 
-167 QAVHIEHDEHFLKA
+167 
-181 NRFMT
+181 
-186 GSAAPIFDAERKVI
+186 
-200 AVLDVSSDSY
+200 
-210 LPPSHTLGMVKMMSQ
+210 MVKMMSQ

-234 LFHGQ
+234 LFRGE

-267 VLSANRRADNLLGIS
+267 VLSANRRADNLLGLR
-282 LSRVSV
+282 LSRVSI

-312 SGRNRFQCLLKRPKQ
+312 SGSNRFQCLLRRPQQVTVKARVFSEP
-327 APIQARLLSE
+327 AP
-337 TKSSETK
+337 SS
-344 SAESTAPASIAISL
+344 APAANVISL

-445 SIGLIRKADKG
+445 SIGLIRKADRG

-480 RCVQPVGSSELF
+480 RCVQPVGSAELF
-492 PVDIRIIS
+492 AVDIRIIS

-536 SDKQALFKRL
+536 NDKQALFKRL
-546 WEQHREPSQ
+546 WEHHREPTQ

-560 PEVMELFSRHP
+560 REVLDLFERHP

-579 SSVMQVALAMA
+579 SSVLQVALAMA
-590 EEQPVRPEH
+590 EEQPIRPEH
-599 LPDDFFVDLEME
+599 LPDDFFIDLEME
-611 PVDSP
+611 PVETP
-616 EPVAVDLNDAEQLN
+616 EPLMVDLNDVEDLN
-630 RQLQAAGG
+630 RQLQAVGG

-649 SRNTLYKRLRQVE
+649 SRNTLYKRLRQLES

>member
-1 MLANADCQTHYWCL
+1 
-15 THRIRDQARSHME
+15 
-28 SHNNNKML
+28 
-36 FQRLNAMAAP
+36 MAAP

-55 IQDSWSRC
+55 VQNSWQRC

-68 DHQSAP
+68 DHQSTP
-74 AFDQLPADG
+74 AFDQLPAAG
-83 IAQLLESQNSLVQ
+83 ITHLLDRHHSLVQ

-134 FIEPSLT
+134 FIEPNLA
-141 RGFSAGASWIERC
+141 RGFQAGASWMERC

-261 FDETGQ
+261 FDESGQ
-267 VLSANRRADNLLGIS
+267 VLSANRRADNLLGVR

-288 ESLFKVSLLEL
+288 ESLFNVSLLEL
-299 LNQPDGLPFALQA
+299 LNQPDDLPFALQT

-327 APIQARLLSE
+327 ALVQPRVFI
-337 TKSSETK
+337 
-344 SAESTAPASIAISL
+344 AEAKAAAPSGISL
-358 NTLHFGDSRVEK
+358 NSLHFGDSRVEK

-402 HQASSRSKQPFIA
+402 HQASSRSKQAFIA

-492 PVDIRIIS
+492 AVDLRIIS

-536 SDKQALFKRL
+536 SDKEALFKRL
-546 WEQHREPSQ
+546 WEQHREPTQ

-560 PEVMELFSRHP
+560 QEVLELFDRHP

-611 PVDSP
+611 PMETCAP
-616 EPVAVDLNDAEQLN
+616 LGIDLNDVEALN
-630 RQLQAAGG
+630 RELKASGG

-649 SRNTLYKRLRQVE
+649 SRNTLYKRLRQIEG

>member
-1 MLANADCQTHYWCL
+1 
-15 THRIRDQARSHME
+15 
-28 SHNNNKML
+28 
-36 FQRLNAMAAP
+36 MAAP
-46 APPLSHDAI
+46 ASPLSHDAI
-55 IQDSWSRC
+55 VQTSWQRC

-74 AFDQLPADG
+74 AFDQLPAAG
-83 IAQLLESQNSLVQ
+83 IAQLLDSHHSLVQ

-134 FIEPSLT
+134 FIEPNLA
-141 RGFSAGASWIERC
+141 RGFQAGASWMERS

-261 FDETGQ
+261 FDESGQ
-267 VLSANRRADNLLGIS
+267 VLSANRRADNLLGVR

-299 LNQPDGLPFALQA
+299 INQPEGLPFALQT

-327 APIQARLLSE
+327 APVQARVFV
-337 TKSSETK
+337 
-344 SAESTAPASIAISL
+344 AEDKPAPASAISL

-402 HQASSRSKQPFIA
+402 HQASSRQKQAFIA

-492 PVDIRIIS
+492 PVDLRIIS

-546 WEQHREPSQ
+546 WEQHREPTQ

-560 PEVMELFSRHP
+560 PEVLELFEKHP

-611 PVDSP
+611 PVETAAP
-616 EPVAVDLNDAEQLN
+616 LGLDLNDVEALN
-630 RQLQAAGG
+630 RELKAAGG

-649 SRNTLYKRLRQVE
+649 SRNTLYKRLRQIGN